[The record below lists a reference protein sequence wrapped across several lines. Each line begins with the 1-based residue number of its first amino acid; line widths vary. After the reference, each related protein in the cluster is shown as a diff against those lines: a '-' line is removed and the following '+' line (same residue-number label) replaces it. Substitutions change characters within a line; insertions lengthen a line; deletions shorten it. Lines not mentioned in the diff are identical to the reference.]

1 MADEMADG
9 MADGM
14 APSGEL
20 KGRLLVATP
29 ALGDPNFDHT
39 VVLVLEHGEEG
50 AVGVVLNRP
59 TTTDLAHAL
68 PTWHPLAAEPK
79 VLFSGGPVA
88 PDAAICLGKPW
99 PGEEAEGYEP
109 LFGAVGTVDLT
120 LEVEDLAPALQGI
133 RIFVGYAGWDEGQLE
148 GEIEA
153 GAWFV
158 VDSHPDD
165 AMSPEPD
172 DLWRSVL
179 RRQGGSLAMFAN
191 FPPNPAMN

>member
-1 MADEMADG
+1 MTDPRT
-9 MADGM
+9 
-14 APSGEL
+14 PSTEL

-59 TTTDLAHAL
+59 TATELADAL
-68 PTWHPLAAEPK
+68 PSWHPLAADPP
-79 VLFSGGPVA
+79 VLFAGGPVA
-88 PDAAICLGKPW
+88 PDAAICLGRAW
-99 PGEEAEGYEP
+99 PGEQAEGYEP
-109 LFGAVGTVDLT
+109 LFAGLGTVDLT
-120 LEVEDLAPALQGI
+120 LEADDLSSVLQGL
-133 RIFVGYAGWDEGQLE
+133 RVFLGYAGWSEGQLE

-165 AMSPEPD
+165 ALSPEPD
-172 DLWRSVL
+172 ELWQKVL
-179 RRQGGSLAMFAN
+179 RRQRGTVAMFAN
-191 FPPNPAMN
+191 FPANPAMN